1 MLKYWSN
8 AFMTTGAAMLAT
20 AVFAGDRWQWGAL
33 GGALL
38 VAAGAI
44 LNGLSIP
51 TRTKGRK

>member
-33 GGALL
+33 VGALL
-38 VAAGAI
+38 VVAGAV